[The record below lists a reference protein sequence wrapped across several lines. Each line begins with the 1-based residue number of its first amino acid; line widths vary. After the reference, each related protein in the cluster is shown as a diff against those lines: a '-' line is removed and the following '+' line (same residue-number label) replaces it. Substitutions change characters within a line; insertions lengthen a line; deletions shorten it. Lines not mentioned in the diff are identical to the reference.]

1 MTIRPMT
8 TDGAETSNRIVARSN
23 SGPADELDRWLVVI
37 EHGLAPGLAANIA
50 AVLALTLGKAAPH
63 LIGPDVSDSDGNLYP
78 GLTLLPL
85 PVLTHHRDGLQNL
98 TDAARAAGL
107 LAVVMTD
114 AAQRSKTYPDY
125 MDQLTNTAEADLY
138 PIGVG
143 LLGPH
148 KTLRRLTGS
157 LPLLR

>member
-1 MTIRPMT
+1 V
-8 TDGAETSNRIVARSN
+8 TDQ
-23 SGPADELDRWLVVI
+23 PDRWLVVI
-37 EHGLAPGLAANIA
+37 EHGLPPGLAANTA

-63 LIGPDVSDSDGNLYP
+63 LIGPDVSDSDGNPYP

-85 PVLTHHRDGLQNL
+85 PVLTHHQDGLQNL
-98 TDAARAAGL
+98 VNAARAASL
-107 LAVVMTD
+107 LAVIMTT
-114 AAQRSKTYPDY
+114 AAQRSNTYPDY
-125 MDQLTNTAEADLY
+125 IDQLTNTAAADLH

-143 LLGPH
+143 LLGPR